1 MFLHVL
7 KSPAGSRK
15 RKKRLGRGRGSGH
28 GKTSCKGFKGQ
39 NARSGRGILN
49 SLEGGQM
56 PLIKRLPKV
65 GFNSKDPTLYQVVN
79 VESLNRFEKGTVV
92 NAQTLK
98 KQGLINSL
106 NRPFKIL
113 GDGDI
118 KKALVVQAQAVSKSA
133 EEKIVKAGGKV
144 EILKTAGAKE
154 AEAAKQ

>member
-1 MFLHVL
+1 MFLHEI
-7 KSPAGSRK
+7 KSPVGSRK
-15 RKKRLGRGRGSGH
+15 RKKLLGRGRGSGH

-79 VESLNRFEKGTVV
+79 VESLNRFEKGTVI
-92 NAQTLK
+92 NAEK
-98 KQGLINSL
+98 VKEQGLINSL
-106 NRPFKIL
+106 NRPYKIL
-113 GDGDI
+113 GDGEV
-118 KKALVVQAQAVSKSA
+118 KKALVVQAQAVSKTA

-144 EILKTAGAKE
+144 EILTASVAPE
-154 AEAAKQ
+154 VEAAKK

>member
-1 MFLHVL
+1 MFLHEI
-7 KSPAGSRK
+7 KSPVGSRK
-15 RKKRLGRGRGSGH
+15 RKKLLGRGRGSGH

-79 VESLNRFEKGTVV
+79 VESLNRFEKGTVI
-92 NAQTLK
+92 NAEKLK

-106 NRPFKIL
+106 NRPYKIL
-113 GDGDI
+113 GDGEV
-118 KKALVVQAQAVSKSA
+118 KKALVVQAQAVSKTA

-144 EILKTAGAKE
+144 EILTASVAPE
-154 AEAAKQ
+154 VEAAKK